1 MNEWNIQSALFG
13 TVEWTTP
20 SRLPPKWFELNCDF
34 LLKLLLQLSTG
45 RFFAMIE
52 HLRRTWLEIIFHRQH
67 SEEEEEEGCWT
78 KVIYDSL
85 FVQRASFFDSKTTL
99 PVNCV
104 LGYPDSC
111 CWPHS
116 CPVLYSSCC
125 SSLYRVF
132 DFMPLNFVYIS
143 WPWTGNGPNDNQIY
157 DPSRCPPYFVERG
170 LEEEVE
176 SCFGD
181 TLREEFIY
189 NSLIRVA
196 SMCDRSTMR
205 GESSTKS

>member
-1 MNEWNIQSALFG
+1 
-13 TVEWTTP
+13 
-20 SRLPPKWFELNCDF
+20 
-34 LLKLLLQLSTG
+34 
-45 RFFAMIE
+45 
-52 HLRRTWLEIIFHRQH
+52 
-67 SEEEEEEGCWT
+67 
-78 KVIYDSL
+78 
-85 FVQRASFFDSKTTL
+85 
-99 PVNCV
+99 
-104 LGYPDSC
+104 
-111 CWPHS
+111 
-116 CPVLYSSCC
+116 
-125 SSLYRVF
+125 
-132 DFMPLNFVYIS
+132 MPLNFVYIS

-157 DPSRCPPYFVERG
+157 DQSRCPPYFVERG

>member
-67 SEEEEEEGCWT
+67 SEEEEEGCWT
-78 KVIYDSL
+78 KVIHDSL

-125 SSLYRVF
+125 SIVFLISCRWILFLSLDRGQETVRTIIK
-132 DFMPLNFVYIS
+132 FMIKADVPLIL
-143 WPWTGNGPNDNQIY
+143 WNGD
-157 DPSRCPPYFVERG
+157 
-170 LEEEVE
+170 
-176 SCFGD
+176 
-181 TLREEFIY
+181 
-189 NSLIRVA
+189 
-196 SMCDRSTMR
+196 
-205 GESSTKS
+205 